1 MTVPN
6 PQIVEADSPER
17 IAFARALINE
27 YIASLGVDLS
37 FQDVS
42 RELAELEQRYA
53 PPRGCLLVAL
63 NGAHPVGCVAVHPL
77 DAVACEMKRLY
88 VRPEIRGTGLGR
100 RLAERAIAFA
110 RRSGYSAMRLDT
122 MPSMVVARQLYAGLG
137 FQEIPPY
144 RSNATVCTKFLELQ
158 LQT

>member
-1 MTVPN
+1 M
-6 PQIVEADSPER
+6 
-17 IAFARALINE
+17 
-27 YIASLGVDLS
+27 
-37 FQDVS
+37 
-42 RELAELEQRYA
+42 
-53 PPRGCLLVAL
+53 
-63 NGAHPVGCVAVHPL
+63 HPL

-122 MPSMVVARQLYAGLG
+122 MPSMVVAHQLYAGLG

-158 LQT
+158 L

>member
-6 PQIVEADSPER
+6 LQIVEADSPER

-53 PPRGCLLVAL
+53 PPRGCLLLAL
-63 NGAHPVGCVAVHPL
+63 NDAHPVGCVAVHPL

-144 RSNATVCTKFLELQ
+144 RSNPTVCTKFLELQ
-158 LQT
+158 LRT